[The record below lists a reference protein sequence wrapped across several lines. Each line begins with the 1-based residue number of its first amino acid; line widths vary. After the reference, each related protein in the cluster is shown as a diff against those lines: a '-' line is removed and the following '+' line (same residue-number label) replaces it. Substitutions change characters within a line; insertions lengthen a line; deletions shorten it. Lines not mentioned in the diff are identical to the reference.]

1 MQFSQCSGE
10 GNRRERGSGLG
21 GTGRTL
27 WRGSGS
33 GRCKPPVQ
41 DWHSVSESVVT
52 RERGAWRPS
61 PKHVILGEK
70 HHRSRGAS
78 QGSEL
83 ARDHYGTPSVE
94 QEGKLDLGETETW
107 RPYFRAWSNPSR
119 PSDILTRPGETD
131 DARLDLGIFPRQ
143 HHRTF
148 VLQNDLAMRFF
159 VQRRAEADG
168 QVIPSIAGTSGC
180 SVGTCG
186 PASPVWPSRCW
197 LEARFCQAEGQL

>member
-1 MQFSQCSGE
+1 MWQRSTKERRGNGSYLVLNGPVFGGRRVCGVASLALPRDRTRWCRGGVDLRCRRAVSQCSGE

-52 RERGAWRPS
+52 REGGAWRPS

-143 HHRTF
+143 HHRTSCCKMI
-148 VLQNDLAMRFF
+148 L
-159 VQRRAEADG
+159 
-168 QVIPSIAGTSGC
+168 P
-180 SVGTCG
+180 
-186 PASPVWPSRCW
+186 
-197 LEARFCQAEGQL
+197 